1 MKLLFLDDRLPFY
14 LGDKSYPV
22 GGASIRVYALANGL
36 TKLGHQVGLLT
47 WKGAKKHA
55 GNTNEFDFIE
65 SYDLNGGIKGLR
77 FFERRFRMYR
87 SIKEYKPDFV
97 FQISAA
103 VNTGVMG
110 FIAKML
116 GIPFIYLAASN
127 ADADGKYAE
136 YLPTS
141 EQKMYRMGLRKSRMI
156 IAQNQ
161 YQFDHFKKDYPH
173 KSIGLI
179 HNPFFYEGILPEVKP
194 KIERSYVA
202 WVGNFA
208 KVKNV
213 PAAYAIIASLPQL
226 QFKLAGGETNKT
238 DHAAKEALRKLEKL
252 DHVEFVGHLGRNEV
266 IPFLSNAFALFNTSN
281 LEGFSN
287 TFLEALAVGTPVVT
301 RKDLDPDHI
310 LERNGLGNIV
320 TSNEEISHALEAT
333 INDPQFD
340 LMSMNCRKYLEKN
353 HSTAFIAQ
361 SLLNNITAN

>member
-14 LGDKSYPV
+14 LGDKNYPV

-47 WKGAKKHA
+47 WKGASAHA
-55 GNTNEFDFIE
+55 GDVKELDFIE

-77 FFERRFRMYR
+77 FFQRRYQMYK
-87 SIKEYKPDFV
+87 SIKRYKPDFV

-110 FIAKML
+110 FIAKL
-116 GIPFIYLAASN
+116 LNIPFIYLAASN
-127 ADADGKYAE
+127 ADADGLYAT
-136 YLPTS
+136 YLPNS
-141 EQKMYRMGLRKSRMI
+141 EQKMYRMGLRKAKMI

-161 YQFDHFKKDYPH
+161 YQYDHFKRDFPEKLL
-173 KSIGLI
+173 GLI
-179 HNPFFYEGILPEVKP
+179 HNPFFYEEELPVVKP
-194 KIERSYVA
+194 KKDRSYVA

-213 PAAYAIIASLPQL
+213 PAAYEVIAALPQIS
-226 QFKLAGGETNKT
+226 FKLAGGETNKT
-238 DHAAKEALRKLEKL
+238 DAPAKEALEKL
-252 DHVEFVGHLGRNEV
+252 QKLSNVEFVGHLGRNEV

-310 LERNGLGNIV
+310 LEKNQIGNIV
-320 TSNEEISHALEAT
+320 NDNSQIADALLAT
-333 INDPQFD
+333 CNDENFD
-340 LMSMNCRKYLEKN
+340 NVARRCRAYLEEN
-353 HSTAFIAQ
+353 HSTTVIAQ
-361 SLLNNITAN
+361 SLIDHITSK